1 MPIQDTAFGRS
12 LDLLLSRRFGTFWFA
27 SLLSSIGTWAQQVA
41 EPWLLLTLGAS
52 SFLIGLDT
60 FAMNAPVWLLILV
73 GGALAD
79 RSDRRHVIAL
89 FQSIQ
94 MLCPVA
100 IVVLLVTGRIHPW
113 MIIVL
118 SVVVG
123 VTDALSMPSFQSIV
137 PSLVT
142 RPQIGRGLALNSTQF
157 NLSRILGPSI
167 AGVLIAGFGAIAC
180 FVVSAASYI
189 PFIGVALWILPRRT
203 AERSHATAPSRGRA
217 LAGIGGILREGQLR
231 GALLTVLA
239 TSVLCAPLVTF
250 SPVLVKDVFRGDAG
264 RFSLALAAF
273 GVGGLLGAVGL
284 LGGGSVDQRR
294 LSSGFAVGYGVVL
307 ILTAL
312 NPWFWGLPPLLVF
325 AGASMTVSNTAANSL
340 LQARVSPHL
349 LGQTVSLYML
359 AMRGGI
365 SLGAVLTGA
374 TVSALGV
381 QHALLLNGVLAVVV
395 QGLVA
400 RAWLRAPATDTGSSL
415 SPNG

>member
-1 MPIQDTAFGRS
+1 
-12 LDLLLSRRFGTFWFA
+12 
-27 SLLSSIGTWAQQVA
+27 
-41 EPWLLLTLGAS
+41 
-52 SFLIGLDT
+52 
-60 FAMNAPVWLLILV
+60 
-73 GGALAD
+73 
-79 RSDRRHVIAL
+79 
-89 FQSIQ
+89 
-94 MLCPVA
+94 
-100 IVVLLVTGRIHPW
+100 
-113 MIIVL
+113 
-118 SVVVG
+118 
-123 VTDALSMPSFQSIV
+123 MPSFQSIV

-167 AGVLIAGFGAIAC
+167 AGVLIAGFGAMAC

-203 AERSHATAPSRGRA
+203 AEHSHSTAPPRGRA
-217 LAGIGGILREGQLR
+217 LVGIGGILREGQLR

-239 TSVLCAPLVTF
+239 TSVLCSPLVTF

-400 RAWLRAPATDTGSSL
+400 RAWLRAPAADTASS
-415 SPNG
+415 SPCDS